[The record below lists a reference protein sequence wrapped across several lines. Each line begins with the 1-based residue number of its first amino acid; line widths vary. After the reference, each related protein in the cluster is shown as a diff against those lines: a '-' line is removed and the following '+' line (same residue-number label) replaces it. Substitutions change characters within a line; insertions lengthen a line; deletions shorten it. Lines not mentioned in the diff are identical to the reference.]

1 MMTRDA
7 AKSREQMEVFC
18 LDDLVPKDHLVR
30 KIEAAI
36 DWSFI
41 YDLVEP
47 LYCEENGRPSLDP
60 VMLIKLPVLQYM
72 FGIRSMRRTVRE
84 VETNAAYRW
93 FLGLRSGASLQH
105 VQQELY
111 QAVQGHRTFRADI

>member
-1 MMTRDA
+1 MMTREA
-7 AKSREQMEVFC
+7 ARSREQMEMLS

-47 LYCEENGRPSLDP
+47 LYCDDNGRPSLDP
-60 VMLIKLPVLQYM
+60 VTLIKLPVLQ
-72 FGIRSMRRTVRE
+72 
-84 VETNAAYRW
+84 
-93 FLGLRSGASLQH
+93 
-105 VQQELY
+105 
-111 QAVQGHRTFRADI
+111 

>member
-1 MMTRDA
+1 MMTREA
-7 AKSREQMEVFC
+7 AKSREQLEMLC

-47 LYCEENGRPSLDP
+47 LYSEENGRPSLDP
-60 VMLIKLPVLQYM
+60 VTLIKLPVLQYM
-72 FGIRSMRRTVRE
+72 
-84 VETNAAYRW
+84 
-93 FLGLRSGASLQH
+93 L
-105 VQQELY
+105 
-111 QAVQGHRTFRADI
+111 